1 MRARLQRLAGASG
14 LAVCALASLYAA
26 LAPARPEDARPPV
39 ARAPSATRAAST
51 TRAPSTTRAASSYPL
66 GGVNIGRLGYGSQPA
81 QADREIAEAKQLGA
95 KLVRI
100 AVPWSVMQ
108 PRAAGQSEAGALA
121 YTNRLTADAAAAR
134 IKLIVLVDSTPCW
147 ASSAPASLLRRCEP
161 NQDGAANR
169 WPPLDASAYATF
181 VASLAQRYGT
191 ELAAIEI
198 WNEPDQA
205 NELYFAGPDKAA
217 RYAALL
223 RAAYTAIKRANAGVL
238 VLGASIVGDNG
249 KFLRLLYADGIK
261 GFYDGLAVHFYTL
274 TVAAVRYIHEVQLAN
289 GDSTPIWLDEFGFSS
304 CWPRYRIQEEQGCV
318 TERLQGVD
326 LADIFRSLA
335 RFPYVAGVVMY
346 KLQSSGSEDFG
357 VLTPAGARKPSY
369 TALAQVLASP
379 AGEPS
384 PVTLRLRRGAAR
396 VVAGGSGP
404 PGDYMELEAY
414 QGTVLRYRALFV
426 LNRFNEYSIALPKVL
441 GTSGLRVRVF
451 QYGQGPARAAQRST

>member
-14 LAVCALASLYAA
+14 LAVCALASLCTA
-26 LAPARPEDARPPV
+26 LAPARPEDV
-39 ARAPSATRAAST
+39 RAPAEAAAV
-51 TRAPSTTRAASSYPL
+51 RAPAARAASSYPL
-66 GGVNIGRLGYGSQPA
+66 GGVSIDGLDYGSQPA
-81 QADREIAEAKQLGA
+81 QADREIAQARQLGA

-100 AVPWSVMQ
+100 AVPWSVME
-108 PRAAGQSEAGALA
+108 PRAAGQSEARALA
-121 YTNRLTADAAAAR
+121 YTDRLTADAAAAG
-134 IKLIVLVDSTPCW
+134 IKVIMLVDSTPCW
-147 ASSAPASLLRRCEP
+147 ASSAPASLLRRCVP
-161 NQDGAANR
+161 GQASVANA
-169 WPPLDASAYATF
+169 WPPVEAGAYAAF
-181 VASLAQRYGT
+181 VAYLAQRYGT

-223 RAAYTAIKRANAGVL
+223 RAAYTAIKGANPGVL

-261 GFYDGLAVHFYTL
+261 GYYDGLAVHFYTL

-304 CWPRYRIQEEQGCV
+304 CWPQHRVQEEQGCV
-318 TERLQGVD
+318 TKRLQGID
-326 LADIFRSLA
+326 LTDIFHSLA
-335 RFPYVAGVVMY
+335 RFPYVAGIVAY
-346 KLQSSGSEDFG
+346 KLQSSEDEDFG
-357 VLTPAGARKPSY
+357 VLTATGARKPSY
-369 TALAQVLASP
+369 AALTRVLASP
-379 AGEPS
+379 FGEPT
-384 PVTLRLRRGAAR
+384 PVTLKLRRRGAR
-396 VVAGGSGP
+396 LVASGSGP

-426 LNRFNEYSIALPKVL
+426 LNRFNEFSIALPRVL

-451 QYGQGPARAAQRST
+451 QYAQGPARAAQRSV